1 MFYPKAV
8 SLSELSKIVVSLPV
22 VLSLLLLASLMELL
36 CRGPAP
42 VPAPQPVVAAEAP
55 RRGGGGPVRL
65 GNDDGGRWRRGAGE
79 DPRPPGVVAAEGG

>member
-55 RRGGGGPVRL
+55 PTGAGWGLAARTGQWGLECGRGGG
-65 GNDDGGRWRRGAGE
+65 
-79 DPRPPGVVAAEGG
+79 EGG